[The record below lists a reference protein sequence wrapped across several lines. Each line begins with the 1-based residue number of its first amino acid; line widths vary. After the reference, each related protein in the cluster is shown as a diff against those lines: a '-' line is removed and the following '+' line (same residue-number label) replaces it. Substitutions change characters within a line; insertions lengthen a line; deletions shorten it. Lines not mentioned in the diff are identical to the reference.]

1 MEEGGEHRSLSIA
14 LKCGERVPAL
24 GGGGALGRGG
34 QLISEELCFISIDRG
49 DYVSIYNWPLREWLK
64 RGERPP
70 RREPQLTPPF
80 LVPSR

>member
-14 LKCGERVPAL
+14 LKCGERASV
-24 GGGGALGRGG
+24 GGGGRGR

-64 RGERPP
+64 RGKRPP
-70 RREPQLTPPF
+70 RREAQLTPPF